1 MHKKTHFIRVVV
13 RLSELIF
20 HRFNTDWVWK
30 SYLKA
35 EWKLDNYERSFM
47 ASGDELCLLYGLL
60 YKFES
65 QTVLFKQLKHR
76 SNLTELFK
84 TLKSSSELVCYK
96 RAKKNW

>member
-1 MHKKTHFIRVVV
+1 
-13 RLSELIF
+13 
-20 HRFNTDWVWK
+20 
-30 SYLKA
+30 
-35 EWKLDNYERSFM
+35 M

-60 YKFES
+60 YKFEN